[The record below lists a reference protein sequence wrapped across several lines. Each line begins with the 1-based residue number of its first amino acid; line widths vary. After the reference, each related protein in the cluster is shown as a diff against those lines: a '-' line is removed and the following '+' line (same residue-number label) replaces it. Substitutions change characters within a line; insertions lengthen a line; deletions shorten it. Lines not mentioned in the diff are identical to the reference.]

1 MYDSF
6 QREKVANSLGGIRK
20 KGRKNQIDEDPII
33 VEGFVVKDR
42 SEDDRIQ
49 ERREN
54 KWWKIYSRKEWSK
67 FTCKKF
73 CSDQQSWISVREGLI
88 TCDNIGFY
96 YIMAINIK
104 SNI

>member
-54 KWWKIYSRKEWSK
+54 K
-67 FTCKKF
+67 
-73 CSDQQSWISVREGLI
+73 
-88 TCDNIGFY
+88 
-96 YIMAINIK
+96 
-104 SNI
+104 